1 LDSVHSVA
9 KFTDFVA
16 KEISMR
22 RQRMLPE
29 MLAELEGRVAFHR
42 EQEAVHGAQ
51 EVLHRE
57 ERSRHG
63 AALAEA
69 LQQLEALRTA
79 AEAAEAFLREAPP
92 LPVSSPPAPAPDLHL
107 ASRMVALVVEE
118 WPAEGTFGPTSVA
131 AEVNRRF
138 AGQLRKPVAASTVSA
153 YLRRLC
159 KAGTIQALRRGVSHA
174 EALYAKAPPI

>member
-1 LDSVHSVA
+1 MS
-9 KFTDFVA
+9 
-16 KEISMR
+16 

-42 EQEAVHGAQ
+42 EREGVHAAQ

-57 ERSRHG
+57 ERSRHA

-92 LPVSSPPAPAPDLHL
+92 LPVATPPEPAPDLRL

-118 WPAEGTFGPTSVA
+118 WPAEGTLSPTSVA

-138 AGQLRKPVAASTVSA
+138 AEQLRKPVSAPTVSA
-153 YLRRLC
+153 YLRRMC
-159 KAGTIQALRRGVSHA
+159 KAGTIRALRRGVSHA
-174 EALYAKAPPI
+174 ETLYRKGS